1 MSKPLITPLVR
12 LPIKPANR
20 KVIFVPDMPGGVS
33 KRTIMVRVYLLWG
46 IREPLFQPQILPF
59 KSLLL
64 IIQTVSTSGRMFL
77 KSGKHIAITRETSLP
92 RLALAFRVGG
102 KMNLRRLKY
111 FVKIVDIGSLTQAAE
126 VLHIAQPALSQQVAT
141 LEGEMDQQLLIR
153 TKRGVTPTE
162 AGKILYTH
170 ARTILRQCEQ
180 AQLAVCNVGQTLG
193 GQVSIGLAPGT
204 AASSITMPL
213 LQAVRAELPDVLVY
227 LHENSSSVLNDKLLS
242 GQLDM
247 AVLYDRSPTA
257 GIISQPLLKEEL
269 FLVGTRDCPGL
280 TVDLAAVAEMNL
292 FLPRDYSAV
301 RKRVDEAFSLRRL
314 TAKITGEI
322 DSISTLTAA
331 IASGMGVTVLPES
344 AARSLVTSAN
354 GWMARITS
362 PSLNLPLSVNLSA
375 RTSLSPQAQAVK
387 DILMS
392 LVIRPVQENRELQL
406 VG

>member
-1 MSKPLITPLVR
+1 MI
-12 LPIKPANR
+12 AA
-20 KVIFVPDMPGGVS
+20 DMA
-33 KRTIMVRVYLLWG
+33 R
-46 IREPLFQPQILPF
+46 
-59 KSLLL
+59 
-64 IIQTVSTSGRMFL
+64 
-77 KSGKHIAITRETSLP
+77 
-92 RLALAFRVGG
+92 AFRTGG

-141 LEGEMDQQLLIR
+141 LEGELDQQLLIR

-162 AGKILYTH
+162 AGKILYAH

-180 AQLAVCNVGQTLG
+180 AQLAVNNVGQTLS

-204 AASSITMPL
+204 AASSIIMPL
-213 LQAVRAELPDVLVY
+213 LQSVRSELPDVLVY
-227 LHENSSSVLNDKLLS
+227 LHENSGSVLNDKLLS

-247 AVLYDRSPTA
+247 AVLYDRAPIA
-257 GIISQPLLKEEL
+257 GITSQPLLKEEL
-269 FLVGTRDCPGL
+269 YLVGTSECPGQ

-314 TAKITGEI
+314 TAKIIGEI
-322 DSISTLTAA
+322 ESISTLTAA

-344 AARSLVTSAN
+344 AARSLVSASN
-354 GWMARITS
+354 GWMARITT
-362 PSLNLPLSVNLSA
+362 PSMNLPLSLNLSA
-375 RTSLSPQAQAVK
+375 RAQLSPQAQAVK
-387 DILMS
+387 DILLS
-392 LVIRPVQENRELQL
+392 LVSRPSLESNELML